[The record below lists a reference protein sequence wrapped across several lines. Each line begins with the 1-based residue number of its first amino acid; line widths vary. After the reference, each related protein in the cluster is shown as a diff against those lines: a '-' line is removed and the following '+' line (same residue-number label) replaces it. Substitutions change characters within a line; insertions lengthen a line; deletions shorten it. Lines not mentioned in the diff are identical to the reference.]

1 MAGLRSFRE
10 PRTIEEFL
18 RLVDSADG
26 LRGAGRS
33 ADTADAALDAA
44 RASFDPDSIRISQLL
59 REMERDAA
67 RMGPQASSGEFHPN
81 AWPAGTES
89 WAAAPTMFDDM
100 SAANKANNSFQAL
113 QSGRTLNLR
122 NQNTPMNQMRRDDIL
137 TAAQDSIRGQ
147 QQALASENLGRAGAA
162 LGAGGLAA
170 MIAESSG
177 RMAEPVAMAPTDMP
191 AVADAMEEP
200 TDRGWMEELQLPDV
214 PIMEPDVVTTD
225 DFPAIKNIARDLEA
239 EQMDLL
245 NDDPMA
251 TADLVQ
257 ESRPLPGSMPTVRNQ
272 PGRLTPEEIAML
284 RSQVVAIRDAQTG
297 QAMDSF
303 YPPES
308 EEYKAEQR
316 AKQMYPQLRRR

>member
-1 MAGLRSFRE
+1 
-10 PRTIEEFL
+10 
-18 RLVDSADG
+18 
-26 LRGAGRS
+26 
-33 ADTADAALDAA
+33 
-44 RASFDPDSIRISQLL
+44 
-59 REMERDAA
+59 
-67 RMGPQASSGEFHPN
+67 
-81 AWPAGTES
+81 
-89 WAAAPTMFDDM
+89 
-100 SAANKANNSFQAL
+100 
-113 QSGRTLNLR
+113 
-122 NQNTPMNQMRRDDIL
+122 MNQMRRDDIL

-308 EEYKAEQR
+308 EEYNAEQR

>member
-59 REMERDAA
+59 RDMRGDYSVPVTALDG
-67 RMGPQASSGEFHPN
+67 MDVPPV
-81 AWPAGTES
+81 
-89 WAAAPTMFDDM
+89 APMLDDM

-147 QQALASENLGRAGAA
+147 RQALASENLGRAGAA

-308 EEYKAEQR
+308 EEYNAEQR